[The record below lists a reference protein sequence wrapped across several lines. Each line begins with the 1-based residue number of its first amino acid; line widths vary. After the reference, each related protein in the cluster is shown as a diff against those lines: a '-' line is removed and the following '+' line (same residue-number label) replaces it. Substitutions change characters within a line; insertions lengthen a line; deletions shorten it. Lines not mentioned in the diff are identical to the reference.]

1 MHTFADFL
9 ALYNNLDVKP
19 MLQAIQRQSV
29 VYENKGINML
39 KDGITLPSLAVLW
52 LFGES
57 TLSSVRRRRAPVCM
71 RGVELYREVRV
82 RLPVSLVNEG
92 NRDLYSLVRA
102 NLVGDPSI
110 GFH

>member
-1 MHTFADFL
+1 
-9 ALYNNLDVKP
+9 
-19 MLQAIQRQSV
+19 MLQAIQWQSI
-29 VYENKGINML
+29 VYKNKEIDML
-39 KDGITLPSLAVLW
+39 KDGTTLPGLAVLW

-57 TLSSVRRRRAPVCM
+57 TLSSVRQGRAPVCT
-71 RGVELYREVRV
+71 REVELYREVRA
-82 RLPVSLVNEG
+82 RLLISLVNEG